1 MQGQLA
7 TAWPPTRG
15 RPAAPEGAATH
26 RGDACG
32 QKCCLQGLPSP
43 TTNRGSAAH
52 RPVRRGATPVE
63 VPPARV
69 EPIAGAATSGQ

>member
-15 RPAAPEGAATH
+15 RPMTPEGAATH

-32 QKCCLQGLPSP
+32 HKCCLQGLPP
-43 TTNRGSAAH
+43 TTNRGSA
-52 RPVRRGATPVE
+52 RPQASPQRGDARGGAARWSGAGRRGDC
-63 VPPARV
+63 
-69 EPIAGAATSGQ
+69 SL